1 MPRQRSSGSGP
12 EEYGGLRPEGYSG
25 SFYVPGQTARSHPST
40 SLSHPLST
48 FVLMAANAPSTILDG
63 LDPAQHEAVVSEASP
78 LCILAG
84 AGSGKTR
91 VLTRRVAWR
100 VREGTADPR
109 HVLVVTFTRKAAGEL
124 AGRLGAL
131 GIRDQVASGTFH
143 ALAYGQLRRWWADR
157 GERAPT
163 LLERKVRLLAPL
175 LPRGHNAT
183 VQPVDVATEIEWA
196 KARMVVPD
204 QYERE
209 AARAG
214 RTPPLPAA
222 IIASI
227 FERYEHEK
235 QQRGVVDFDDLLVL
249 CARAL
254 ETDREFAA
262 GQRWRFR
269 HLFVDEFQ
277 DVNPAQFRLLEGW
290 RGDRSDLCVVG
301 DPNQAIFSWNGADVG
316 FLTGFARHFPGATV
330 VRLDANYRS
339 SPEILAVANAVL
351 GDDARLR
358 ANRPAA
364 TAPTVSCHT
373 SDREEAR
380 AIARAMRGRHSP
392 ALPWF
397 HQAVLTRTNAQLV
410 LFEEALRAAQVP
422 YRVKGRGAF
431 LDQPEVRQALLELRR
446 QPAATPLLS
455 AMTDVEELL
464 AVGGADERRH
474 ELDALVRLARE
485 HAASD
490 PGATIG
496 SFGAWLVA
504 TVRGDQ
510 PDQGG
515 DAVTLATFHAAKG
528 LEWPV
533 VFVAG
538 LERGFVPIGHAD
550 SAEERA
556 EERRL
561 LYVAVTRAEREL
573 HCSWAERRTF
583 GSRAHTRTASPW
595 LEPIEATLKALAG
608 GGDGTEWR
616 QHLRDGR
623 ATIKRA
629 GARASR
635 AKVDVGINA
644 DPAMYQALKTWRS
657 ATARASGV
665 PAFVIFHDTTLAA
678 VAEAKPRD
686 RRSLLALPGMGPVKA
701 DRYGAALLAVV
712 AEHASA

>member
-1 MPRQRSSGSGP
+1 
-12 EEYGGLRPEGYSG
+12 
-25 SFYVPGQTARSHPST
+25 
-40 SLSHPLST
+40 
-48 FVLMAANAPSTILDG
+48 MAAHVPSTILDG

-100 VREGTADPR
+100 VHEGTADPR

-124 AGRLGAL
+124 AARLGAL

-157 GERAPT
+157 GERPPT

-175 LPRGHNAT
+175 LPRGRNVT
-183 VQPVDVATEIEWA
+183 VQPFDIATEIEWA

-204 QYERE
+204 HYERE

-222 IIASI
+222 VIASI

-235 QQRGVVDFDDLLVL
+235 RRRGIVDFDDLLVL

-301 DPNQAIFSWNGADVG
+301 DPNQGIFSWNGADVG
-316 FLTGFARHFPGATV
+316 FLTGFARYFPGAGV

-358 ANRPAA
+358 ANRPTE
-364 TAPTVSCHT
+364 TAPTVSCHA

-380 AIARAMRGRHSP
+380 AIARGLRARHSP
-392 ALPWF
+392 ALPWS

-410 LFEEALRAAQVP
+410 LFEEALRAAQIP

-446 QPAATPLLS
+446 QPATTPLLS
-455 AMTDVEELL
+455 AITDVEELL
-464 AVGGADERRH
+464 AVDGADERRR

-490 PGATIG
+490 TGATIG

-510 PDQGG
+510 PDHGG

-528 LEWPV
+528 LEWPI

-550 SAEERA
+550 SPAERA

-616 QHLRDGR
+616 QHVSEGR
-623 ATIKRA
+623 ATIRRA
-629 GARASR
+629 GARAGR
-635 AKVDVGINA
+635 RKVDVGVNA
-644 DPAMYQALKTWRS
+644 DPAVYQALKTWRS

-701 DRYGAALLAVV
+701 ERYGAAVLAVV
-712 AEHASA
+712 AEHVSA

>member
-1 MPRQRSSGSGP
+1 MRQAPKGAGVQEAAALGCGP
-12 EEYGGLRPEGYSG
+12 EKYGGLRPEGYSG
-25 SFYVPGQTARSHPST
+25 PFRVNPASRAPST
-40 SLSHPLST
+40 SLSYPLST
-48 FVLMAANAPSTILDG
+48 FVRMAADALPDALPHVAPGAAPGARPAVLQG
-63 LDPAQHEAVVSEASP
+63 LNPAQREAVVSDAAP

-124 AGRLGAL
+124 AARLSAL
-131 GIRDQVASGTFH
+131 GVRDQVASGTFH
-143 ALAYGQLRRWWADR
+143 ALAYAQLRRRWADGGR
-157 GERAPT
+157 RAPT

-175 LPRGHNAT
+175 LPRGRNAT

-196 KARMVVPD
+196 KAQMIGP
-204 QYERE
+204 
-209 AARAG
+209 
-214 RTPPLPAA
+214 
-222 IIASI
+222 
-227 FERYEHEK
+227 ERYEHEK
-235 QQRGVVDFDDLLVL
+235 RQRGLVDFDDLLLL

-277 DVNPAQFRLLEGW
+277 DVNPAQFRLLQGW
-290 RGDRSDLCVVG
+290 RGDRADLCVVG
-301 DPNQAIFSWNGADVG
+301 DPNQGIFSWNGADVG
-316 FLTGFARHFPGATV
+316 FLTSFPEHFPGATV
-330 VRLDANYRS
+330 LRLDDNYRS

-351 GDDARLR
+351 GHDARLR
-358 ANRPAA
+358 ANRPTAA
-364 TAPTVSCHT
+364 PPTVTCHP
-373 SDREEAR
+373 SDRDEAR
-380 AIARAMRGRHSP
+380 AVARALRSRRSGGV
-392 ALPWF
+392 PWS

-410 LFEEALRAAQVP
+410 LFEEALRAVQVP
-422 YRVKGRGAF
+422 YRVKGRGSF
-431 LDQPEVRQALLELRR
+431 LDQPEVRQALIELRR
-446 QPAATPLLS
+446 LPAGTALL
-455 AMTDVEELL
+455 AAITDIEELL
-464 AVGGADERRH
+464 VGDGPEGRRH
-474 ELDALVRLARE
+474 ELEALVRLARE

-490 PGATIG
+490 PAATIA

-504 TVRGDQ
+504 TVRADE
-510 PDQGG
+510 PEATG

-533 VFVAG
+533 VFLAG

-583 GSRAHTRTASPW
+583 GSRTHTRTPSPW
-595 LEPIEATLKALAG
+595 LEAIEATLCALAE

-616 QHLRDGR
+616 RHVHEGR
-623 ATIKRA
+623 ATLRRA
-629 GARASR
+629 GSR
-635 AKVDVGINA
+635 AGRGTRVEVGTHA
-644 DPAMYQALKTWRS
+644 DPAVYQALKTWRS

-686 RRSLLALPGMGPVKA
+686 RGSLLALPGMGPVKA
-701 DRYGAALLAVV
+701 NRYGDALLAVV
-712 AEHASA
+712 AEHVPA

>member
-1 MPRQRSSGSGP
+1 
-12 EEYGGLRPEGYSG
+12 
-25 SFYVPGQTARSHPST
+25 
-40 SLSHPLST
+40 
-48 FVLMAANAPSTILDG
+48 MAADALPDALPQPRSNVLQG
-63 LDPAQHEAVVSEASP
+63 LNPAQREAVESDAAP

-100 VREGTADPR
+100 VRAGTADPR

-124 AGRLGAL
+124 ASRLSAL
-131 GIRDQVASGTFH
+131 GVRDQVASGTFH
-143 ALAYGQLRRWWADR
+143 ALAYAQLRRRWADAGQR
-157 GERAPT
+157 PPT

-175 LPRGHNAT
+175 LPRERNAT

-196 KARMVVPD
+196 KAQMIGPER
-204 QYERE
+204 YEH
-209 AARAG
+209 AASVSARK
-214 RTPPLPAA
+214 PPLPAGT
-222 IIASI
+222 IASI
-227 FERYEHEK
+227 YERYEREK
-235 QQRGVVDFDDLLVL
+235 RRRGLVDFDDLLLL
-249 CARAL
+249 CAQAL

-277 DVNPAQFRLLEGW
+277 DVNPAQFRLLQGW
-290 RGDRSDLCVVG
+290 RGDRADLCVVG
-301 DPNQAIFSWNGADVG
+301 DPNQGIFSWNGADVG
-316 FLTGFARHFPGATV
+316 FLTAFPQHFPGATV
-330 VRLDANYRS
+330 LRLDDNYRS

-351 GDDARLR
+351 GHDARLR

-364 TAPTVSCHT
+364 AAPTVTCHA
-373 SDREEAR
+373 SDRDEAQAVAR
-380 AIARAMRGRHSP
+380 ALRNRHSGG
-392 ALPWF
+392 APWS

-410 LFEEALRAAQVP
+410 VFEAALRAAQVP
-422 YRVKGRGAF
+422 YRVKGRGSF
-431 LDQPEVRQALLELRR
+431 LDQPEVRQALIELRR

-455 AMTDVEELL
+455 AITDVDELL
-464 AVGGADERRH
+464 VDGAEARRH
-474 ELDALVRLARE
+474 ELDALVRLGRE

-504 TVRGDQ
+504 TVRGDE
-510 PDQGG
+510 PERGG

-533 VFVAG
+533 VFLAG

-550 SAEERA
+550 SADERA

-561 LYVAVTRAEREL
+561 FYVAVTRAEREL

-583 GSRAHTRTASPW
+583 GARTHTRTPSPW
-595 LEPIEATLKALAG
+595 LEAVEATLRALAD
-608 GGDGTEWR
+608 GGDGTDWR
-616 QHLRDGR
+616 RHMHEGR
-623 ATIKRA
+623 ATLARA
-629 GARASR
+629 GTRAARSTR
-635 AKVDVGINA
+635 VEVGTHA
-644 DPAMYQALKTWRS
+644 DPAVYQALKTWRS

-701 DRYGAALLAVV
+701 NRYGEELLAVV
-712 AEHASA
+712 ADHISA

>member
-1 MPRQRSSGSGP
+1 
-12 EEYGGLRPEGYSG
+12 
-25 SFYVPGQTARSHPST
+25 
-40 SLSHPLST
+40 
-48 FVLMAANAPSTILDG
+48 MAVDAPTTILDG
-63 LDPAQHEAVVSEASP
+63 LDPAQREAVVSEASP

-100 VREGTADPR
+100 VRQGTADPR

-124 AGRLGAL
+124 AERLDAL
-131 GIRDQVASGTFH
+131 GIRDHIASGTFH

-157 GERAPT
+157 GERPPT

-175 LPRGHNAT
+175 LPRNHNAT
-183 VQPVDVATEIEWA
+183 VQPIDVATEIEWA
-196 KARMVVPD
+196 KARMVDPD
-204 QYERE
+204 RYERE
-209 AARAG
+209 AARTG
-214 RTPPLPAA
+214 RTPPLPAGV
-222 IIASI
+222 IASI

-235 QQRGVVDFDDLLVL
+235 RRRGLVDFDDLLVL

-269 HLFVDEFQ
+269 HVFVDEFQ
-277 DVNPAQFRLLEGW
+277 DVNPAQFRLLQGW
-290 RGDRSDLCVVG
+290 RGERPDLCVVG
-301 DPNQAIFSWNGADVG
+301 DPNQGIFSWNGADVG
-316 FLTGFARHFPGATV
+316 FLTEFPRHFANATV

-339 SPEILAVANAVL
+339 SPEILAVANTVL
-351 GDDARLR
+351 DTDAGLR
-358 ANRPAA
+358 ANRPTGA
-364 TAPTVSCHT
+364 APTVTCHA
-373 SDREEAR
+373 SDRAEAV
-380 AIARAMRGRHSP
+380 AIARALRAHHSP
-392 ALPWF
+392 AQPWS
-397 HQAVLTRTNAQLV
+397 HHAVLTRTNAQMV
-410 LFEEALRAAQVP
+410 LFEEALRAAQIP

-431 LDQPEVRQALLELRR
+431 LDQPEVRQTLLELRR
-446 QPAATPLLS
+446 QPPTTPLLS
-455 AMTDVEELL
+455 AITDVEELL
-464 AVGGADERRH
+464 AMDGTDERRGAL
-474 ELDALVRLARE
+474 ETLVRLARE
-485 HAASD
+485 HAACD
-490 PGATIG
+490 PGATVG
-496 SFGAWLVA
+496 SFGGWLVA

-510 PDQGG
+510 PDRGG

-538 LERGFVPIGHAD
+538 LERGFVPIGHAE
-550 SAEERA
+550 SPAEWA

-616 QHLRDGR
+616 QHVRDGR
-623 ATIKRA
+623 ATIRRA
-629 GARASR
+629 GARAGRSR
-635 AKVDVGINA
+635 VDVGVNA
-644 DPAMYQALKTWRS
+644 DPAVYQALKSWRS

-701 DRYGAALLAVV
+701 ERYGAALLAVV

>member
-1 MPRQRSSGSGP
+1 
-12 EEYGGLRPEGYSG
+12 
-25 SFYVPGQTARSHPST
+25 
-40 SLSHPLST
+40 
-48 FVLMAANAPSTILDG
+48 MAADALPHTLPETRPNDLPDVLQG
-63 LDPAQHEAVVSEASP
+63 LNPAQREAVVSEAAP

-100 VREGTADPR
+100 VREATADPR

-124 AGRLGAL
+124 AARLSAL
-131 GIRDQVASGTFH
+131 GVRDQVASGTFH
-143 ALAYGQLRRWWADR
+143 ALAYAQLRRRWADGGQR
-157 GERAPT
+157 PPT
-163 LLERKVRLLAPL
+163 LLERKVRLLGPL
-175 LPRGHNAT
+175 LPRGRNAT

-196 KARMVVPD
+196 KAQMIGPER
-204 QYERE
+204 YEQAASL
-209 AARAG
+209 AARK
-214 RTPPLPAA
+214 PPLPPGT
-222 IIASI
+222 IASI
-227 FERYEHEK
+227 YDQYEHEK
-235 QQRGVVDFDDLLVL
+235 RRRGLVDFDDLLLL

-277 DVNPAQFRLLEGW
+277 DVNPAQFRLLQGW
-290 RGDRSDLCVVG
+290 RGERADLCVVG
-301 DPNQAIFSWNGADVG
+301 DPNQGIFSWNGADVG
-316 FLTGFARHFPGATV
+316 FLTAFPQHFPGATV
-330 VRLDANYRS
+330 LRLDDNYRS

-351 GDDARLR
+351 GHDARLR
-358 ANRPAA
+358 ANRP
-364 TAPTVSCHT
+364 TGVAPTVTCHP
-373 SDREEAR
+373 SDRDEAHAVAR
-380 AIARAMRGRHSP
+380 ALRSRRSAGV
-392 ALPWF
+392 PWS

-410 LFEEALRAAQVP
+410 VFEAALRAAQVP

-431 LDQPEVRQALLELRR
+431 LDQPEVRQALIELRR
-446 QPAATPLLS
+446 QPAGTPLLS
-455 AMTDVEELL
+455 AITDIDELL
-464 AVGGADERRH
+464 VGDGVEARRH
-474 ELDALVRLARE
+474 ELEALVRLGRE

-490 PGATIG
+490 PAATIA

-504 TVRGDQ
+504 TVRGDE
-510 PDQGG
+510 PERAG

-533 VFVAG
+533 VFLAG
-538 LERGFVPIGHAD
+538 VERGLVPIGHAD
-550 SAEERA
+550 SADERA

-561 LYVAVTRAEREL
+561 FYVAVTRAEREL

-583 GSRAHTRTASPW
+583 GSRTHTRTPSPW
-595 LEPIEATLKALAG
+595 LEAVEATLRALAE

-616 QHLRDGR
+616 RHVHEGR
-623 ATIKRA
+623 ATLARA
-629 GARASR
+629 GARAGRSTR
-635 AKVDVGINA
+635 LEVGTHA
-644 DPAMYQALKTWRS
+644 DPAVYQALRTWRS

-701 DRYGAALLAVV
+701 NRYGDELLAVV
-712 AEHASA
+712 AEHISA